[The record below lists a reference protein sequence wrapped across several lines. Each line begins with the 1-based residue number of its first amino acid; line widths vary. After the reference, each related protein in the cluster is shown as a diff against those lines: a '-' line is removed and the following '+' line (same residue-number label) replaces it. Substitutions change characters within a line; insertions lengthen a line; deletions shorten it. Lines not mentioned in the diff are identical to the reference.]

1 MEQKKTVHIIGAGIS
16 GLTAAYELEQAGYH
30 PVIIEKSESYGGRVQ
45 TLEIKGYKLDLGF
58 QVLLSA
64 YPLAKQYLNFN
75 ALDLRKLESGAQVLV
90 DGKRYKIGDPL
101 RNWKVLLPTV
111 FSDIGSISD
120 KLKVLQLNL
129 VLKKKSIEEIF
140 NAPEVSTLDYL
151 KKFGFSEKIITRFFQ
166 PFFAGIFLETEL
178 HTSSRMFEFVYKMFG
193 EGFATIP
200 RDGIG
205 AISAQLKEKL
215 VRTTF
220 KFNCEVAAVDSIN
233 LILKNGEHLIHD
245 GLIVTSNAAALIS
258 NLHEEETKWKSCMCL
273 YFEVDKTSIPSET
286 IALVAD
292 AQQLSNNLYAY
303 QDHKGRT
310 ILSVT
315 TLKHHG
321 VSEEEVT
328 ERIMKEVN
336 VYCSPGHV
344 RHITN
349 FTIDQAL
356 PLLQNLKNTSE
367 PSASQIADN
376 IFLAGDVLFNGS
388 LNAAMESG
396 RLAAKG
402 LIEKKSGWFS

>member
-1 MEQKKTVHIIGAGIS
+1 
-16 GLTAAYELEQAGYH
+16 
-30 PVIIEKSESYGGRVQ
+30 
-45 TLEIKGYKLDLGF
+45 
-58 QVLLSA
+58 
-64 YPLAKQYLNFN
+64 
-75 ALDLRKLESGAQVLV
+75 LV
-90 DGKRYKIGDPL
+90 Y
-101 RNWKVLLPTV
+101 
-111 FSDIGSISD
+111 
-120 KLKVLQLNL
+120 
-129 VLKKKSIEEIF
+129 
-140 NAPEVSTLDYL
+140 
-151 KKFGFSEKIITRFFQ
+151 
-166 PFFAGIFLETEL
+166 
-178 HTSSRMFEFVYKMFG
+178 
-193 EGFATIP
+193 
-200 RDGIG
+200 
-205 AISAQLKEKL
+205 
-215 VRTTF
+215 TTF
-220 KFNCEVAAVDSIN
+220 KFNCEVAAVDSTN
-233 LILKNGEHLIHD
+233 LILKNGEHLVHN

-321 VSEEEVT
+321 ISEEEVT
-328 ERIMKEVN
+328 ERITKEVN